1 MRKKIIIITIISS
14 IIIMVGISV
23 KNLMDNKKDKENILI
38 EDTYSNN
45 SNDENE
51 EIINDEEKNKI
62 MQLYLKINNR
72 TLTVLLENNSSVDAL
87 IDKLK
92 QNDITI
98 NKRDYANFEKVGELE
113 FELPRNDKQIT
124 TQAGDIILYQ
134 GNSITIYYDV
144 NSWSFTK
151 LGKIQ
156 KITQDELKDIL
167 GTGNVIVTFSLKK

>member
-98 NKRDYANFEKVGELE
+98 NMRDYANFEKVGELE

>member
-92 QNDITI
+92 QND
-98 NKRDYANFEKVGELE
+98 YG
-113 FELPRNDKQIT
+113 
-124 TQAGDIILYQ
+124 II
-134 GNSITIYYDV
+134 
-144 NSWSFTK
+144 
-151 LGKIQ
+151 
-156 KITQDELKDIL
+156 
-167 GTGNVIVTFSLKK
+167 